1 MRKSNTNR
9 RPGWRRHAFGLAT
22 CSVAIAVL
30 AAPVGAAGSAAPQG
44 SRAASSAVLADQPW
58 MNTSLSPDE
67 RADLLLAEMTLE
79 EKVDLMS
86 GNQGEGP
93 YAFYNGPI
101 PRLGIPAM
109 AMADSASGIHAH
121 GAPSTNTGD
130 RATAMP
136 SAQALGATWSLDAI
150 TPYAAQVAKEA
161 RATTHN
167 ELLSPVGDILRNP
180 YWGRTNE
187 SPSEDPI
194 MTANYLSKFTNVV
207 QDEDVVAT
215 LKHFLAYNQETNRS
229 SGGNNIVSTRAL
241 REVHAL
247 PYEAA
252 VAESDP
258 GSIMCAFNKINDDY
272 ACESPWASDLL
283 DNIGFT
289 GFMGTDYGAA
299 HTTLGSLA
307 GRVDMETGN
316 KDAYS
321 GHLLDAVNNGTVP
334 ESRLDVSCHRILRTM
349 FRLNVFDNPVT
360 RGPID
365 VNAGNKIARETQEK
379 AITLLKNSD
388 RALPLTSK
396 DKKITVIGADA
407 NHNAIGGGT
416 PFVQA
421 TRKTTTLQGI
431 LNRASDAGANV
442 KWVRG
447 NDPANGAN
455 MLETADMTAVPS
467 TVLSPNNGQGN
478 GLNAWF
484 WKDNNFQGNPDEQ
497 RIAKQVNYDVGI
509 LSTLDTPGPSQVT
522 PPPVNC
528 PTCPGSAVYEGYITA
543 PKTGAY
549 TLALTGLGDADLD
562 IDGQRVATMQ
572 GTTKRLAHAET
583 QTLNWVE
590 GERHKLRI
598 TFKGNHPFE
607 ILNDGT
613 LLLQWKTPGG
623 AYSPGIQKAV
633 AAAEKSDVAIVYAT
647 TIEGEAHDRLSLKL
661 PQSADQMIEA
671 VSDANPNTVVVL
683 ANAGPV
689 TMPWLDKVDAVVET
703 YYGGQAQGAALAR
716 VLWGDVNPS
725 GKLTMTY
732 PTSEDALPPA
742 IDSPYAESDDLDVVY
757 GEGVNVGYKGY
768 ESAGITPL
776 FPFGHGLS
784 YTKFRYSDL
793 RVRATNA
800 ATSPIR
806 VRFKIANT
814 GKLNGDEIAQVYLR
828 LPSSTGEQK
837 RLVGYSRVSTQAGRS
852 TTVEVTIDPAAA
864 THPLGYFNT
873 TSESWEIAPGTYTVY
888 VGESSQRTP
897 LRASFTVG

>member
-1 MRKSNTNR
+1 MSRSSLSR
-9 RPGWRRHAFGLAT
+9 RVGGLGVLGWCVALCALLAP
-22 CSVAIAVL
+22 SLAIAQ
-30 AAPVGAAGSAAPQG
+30 SAA
-44 SRAASSAVLADQPW
+44 ADRPW

-67 RADLLLAEMTLE
+67 RANLLLAQMTLE

-93 YAFYNGPI
+93 YAFYNAPI

-121 GAPSTNTGD
+121 GSPSTNTGD
-130 RATAMP
+130 LATAMP

-180 YWGRTNE
+180 FWGRTNE

-194 MTANYLSKFTNVV
+194 MTANYLSKFTKVV
-207 QDEDVVAT
+207 QDADVVAT
-215 LKHFLAYNQETNRS
+215 LKHYLAYNQETNRS

-241 REVHAL
+241 REVYAL

-258 GSIMCAFNKINDDY
+258 GSVMCAFNKINGGY
-272 ACESPWASDLL
+272 ACENPTTGRELL
-283 DNIGFT
+283 DTIGFT

-307 GRVDMETGN
+307 GGVDMETGN

-321 GHLLDAVNNGTVP
+321 GHLLDAVRNGTVP
-334 ESRLDVSCHRILRTM
+334 ESRLDVSCRRILYTM
-349 FRLNVFDNPVT
+349 FRLRVFDNPVT

-365 VNAGNKIARETQEK
+365 VAAGNKIARETQEK
-379 AITLLKNSD
+379 AITLLKNSGKT
-388 RALPLTSK
+388 LPLTRK
-396 DKKITVIGADA
+396 AKKITVIGADA

-416 PFVQA
+416 PFVLA
-421 TRKTTTLQGI
+421 AKKTTSLQGI
-431 LNRASDAGANV
+431 VDRASDAGASVN
-442 KWVRG
+442 WVQG

-455 MLETADMTAVPS
+455 MLEAADMTAVPS
-467 TVLSPNNGQGN
+467 SVLSPNNGVGS

-484 WKDNNFQGNPDEQ
+484 WKDNNFQGSPDEQ
-497 RIAKQVNYDVGI
+497 RIARQVIYDVGI
-509 LSTLDTPGPSQVT
+509 LSTLDTPGPSQVP

-528 PTCPGSAVYEGYITA
+528 ATCPGSAVYEGHITA

-549 TLALTGLGDADLD
+549 TLALTGLGDATLD

-572 GTTKRLAHAET
+572 GATRHLAHAET
-583 QTLNWVE
+583 PTLNWVE
-590 GERHKLRI
+590 GQTHTLRI
-598 TFKGNHPFE
+598 TFKGNAPFE
-607 ILNDGT
+607 ILNDGSV
-613 LLLQWKTPGG
+613 LLEWKTPAD
-623 AYSPGIQKAV
+623 AYSPTLKKAV
-633 AAAEKSDVAIVYAT
+633 AAAQKSDVAIVYAT

-661 PQSADQMIEA
+661 PQGADQMIEA
-671 VSDANPNTVVVL
+671 VAEANPNTIVVL

-689 TMPWLDKVDAVVET
+689 TMPWLNKVDAVVET

-732 PTSEDALPPA
+732 PTSEEDLPPGVE
-742 IDSPYAESDDLDVVY
+742 SPYAGAEDVDVVY
-757 GEGVNVGYKGY
+757 GEGVSVGYKGY
-768 ESAGITPL
+768 EAAGITPL
-776 FPFGHGLS
+776 FPFGFGLS
-784 YTKFRYSDL
+784 YSKFKYSDL
-793 RVRATNA
+793 TVTGTNP
-800 ATSPIR
+800 ATSPTR
-806 VRFKIANT
+806 VRFTITNT
-814 GKLNGDEIAQVYLR
+814 GKLDGDEVAQVYLR

-837 RLVGYSRVSTQAGRS
+837 RLVGYSRVSTKAGQS
-852 TTVEVTIDPAAA
+852 TMVDVTIDPKAA
-864 THPLGYFNT
+864 THPLGYFDT
-873 TSESWEIAPGTYTVY
+873 TSDSWTIAPGTYKVE
-888 VGESSQRTP
+888 VGASSRTTP
-897 LRASFTVG
+897 LKATFTVG